1 MRAIAVRQFGG
12 PEVLEPCE
20 LPEPSVRPGH
30 LKLRTRLAGVNY
42 ADIHLREGTYPAP
55 MPCPFIPGNEVLG
68 SSEDGR
74 RFVALSRGGGY
85 AETTVVHRKLAFEVP
100 EGIADHD
107 AISLMLQGNTAW
119 HLLFTDLRVTAD
131 DTVLIPAAA
140 GGVGS
145 LAVQLAKHAGA
156 SVVAMAS
163 SEEKRI
169 TARELGADA
178 VVDSSMAESL
188 TERILDAAGGP
199 VSAALEMT
207 GGDVFHATLAA
218 LTPRG
223 RMAVFGAVTGVDGLV
238 PITSLLAGSK
248 AVSGFWLPNLYPS
261 RTHLNDSMSALF
273 TAVAEGW
280 LKPLNGPVYKLGQAR
295 QAHHDLAAR
304 LTTGK
309 IVLDLDR

>member
-1 MRAIAVRQFGG
+1 MRAIAVREFGG
-12 PEVLEPCE
+12 PEVLEPTE
-20 LPEPSVRPGH
+20 MPEPELRPGH
-30 LKLRTRLAGVNY
+30 LRLRTRLAGVNF
-42 ADIHLREGTYPAP
+42 ADIHLREGSYPAP
-55 MPCPFIPGNEVLG
+55 MPTPFIPGNEVLG
-68 SSEDGR
+68 IAEDGR
-74 RFVALSRGGGY
+74 RYIALSRGGGY
-85 AETTVVHRKLAFEVP
+85 AETAVVHRKLAFEVP

-107 AISLMLQGNTAW
+107 AVALTLQGNTAW

-131 DTVLIPAAA
+131 DTVLVPAAA

-156 SVVAMAS
+156 KVIAMAS
-163 SEEKRI
+163 SEDKRR
-169 TARELGADA
+169 TATALGADA
-178 VVDSSMAESL
+178 VVDSSTPEGL
-188 TERILDAAGGP
+188 TDRILEAAGGP
-199 VSAALEMT
+199 VSAAMEMT

-223 RMAVFGAVTGVDGLV
+223 RLAVFGAVTGADGLV

-273 TAVAEGW
+273 AAVADGW

-304 LTTGK
+304 LTSGK
-309 IVLDLDR
+309 VVLDLDR

>member
-1 MRAIAVRQFGG
+1 MRAIAVRQIGG
-12 PEVLEPCE
+12 PEVLELCE
-20 LPEPSVRPGH
+20 FPEPSVRPGH

-42 ADIHLREGTYPAP
+42 ADIHLRDGTYPAP
-55 MPCPFIPGNEVLG
+55 MPCPFVPGNEVLG
-68 SSEDGR
+68 TNEDGR
-74 RFVALSRGGGY
+74 RFVALGRGGGY

-100 EGIADHD
+100 DGVADHD
-107 AISLMLQGNTAW
+107 AVALTLQGNTAW
-119 HLLFTDLRVTAD
+119 HLLFTDLRVTAG

-156 SVVAMAS
+156 KVVAMAS
-163 SEEKRI
+163 TEEKRR
-169 TARELGADA
+169 TAQELGADA
-178 VVDSSMAESL
+178 VVDSSTAEGL
-188 TERILDAAGGP
+188 TDRILDAAGGP

-223 RMAVFGAVTGVDGLV
+223 RMSVFGAVTGVDGLV
-238 PITSLLAGSK
+238 PMTSLLAESK
-248 AVSGFWLPNLYPS
+248 SVSGFWLPNLYPS
-261 RTHLNDSMSALF
+261 RTHLNESMSALF
-273 TAVAEGW
+273 AAVAEGW

-309 IVLDLDR
+309 AVLDLRL

>member
-1 MRAIAVRQFGG
+1 MRAIAVREFGG
-12 PEVLEPCE
+12 PEVLEPTE
-20 LPEPSVRPGH
+20 MPEPELRPGY
-30 LKLRTRLAGVNY
+30 LRLRTRLAGVNY

-55 MPCPFIPGNEVLG
+55 MPAPFIPGNEVLG
-68 SSEDGR
+68 VAEDGR
-74 RFVALSRGGGY
+74 RYVALSRGGGY
-85 AETTVVHRKLAFEVP
+85 AETTLVHRKLSFEVP
-100 EGIADHD
+100 DGVADHD
-107 AISLMLQGNTAW
+107 AVALTLQGNTAW
-119 HLLFTDLRVTAD
+119 HLLFTDLRVTAE
-131 DTVLIPAAA
+131 DTLLVPAAA

-145 LAVQLAKHAGA
+145 LAVQLAKHVGA
-156 SVVAMAS
+156 KVVAMAS
-163 SEEKRI
+163 SEEKRR
-169 TARELGADA
+169 TALGLGADA
-178 VVDSSMAESL
+178 VVDSSTTDGL
-188 TERILDAAGGP
+188 TERIVDAAGGP

-223 RMAVFGAVTGVDGLV
+223 RMSVFGAVTGVEGLV

-261 RTHLNDSMSALF
+261 RTHLKDSMSALF
-273 TAVAEGW
+273 AAVADGW

-309 IVLDLDR
+309 VVLDVDF

>member
-12 PEVLEPCE
+12 PEVLELCDM
-20 LPEPSVRPGH
+20 PEPEVRPGR

-42 ADIHLREGTYPAP
+42 ADVHLREGTYPAP
-55 MPCPFIPGNEVLG
+55 MPAPFIPGNEVLG
-68 SSEDGR
+68 ITEDGR

-100 EGIADHD
+100 DDVADQD
-107 AISLMLQGNTAW
+107 AIALTLQGNTAH
-119 HLLFTDLRVTAD
+119 HLLFTDLRLTAE
-131 DTVLIPAAA
+131 DTLLVPAAA

-145 LAVQLAKHAGA
+145 LAVQLAKHIGA
-156 SVVAMAS
+156 KVVAMAGT
-163 SEEKRI
+163 EAKRQLAI
-169 TARELGADA
+169 ELGADA
-178 VVDSSMAESL
+178 VVDSSTTENL
-188 TERILDAAGGP
+188 TERIIDAAGGH

-207 GGDVFHATLAA
+207 GGDVLHSTLAA

-223 RMAVFGAVTGVDGLV
+223 RLSVFGAVTGVEGLV
-238 PITSLLAGSK
+238 PITDLLAGSK
-248 AVSGFWLPNLYPS
+248 SVTGFWLPNLYPS

-273 TAVAEGW
+273 AAVAEGW

-309 IVLDLDR
+309 VVLDLDS